1 MGILD
6 HFADEMNQTASVAPF
21 TAGGTDPA
29 TGLDKADSWG
39 TAVNVVGY
47 LKTQSNYRAP
57 RDAIISGRIIPD
69 LVAVFY
75 CEPTSGIKND
85 DKVTI
90 GSNVYR
96 VAEVPEDVGQQGEVL
111 KVPLKLWE

>member
-6 HFADEMNQTASVAPF
+6 HFADEMNQTASVTPF
-21 TAGGTDPA
+21 TAGGTDQA

-39 TAVNVVGY
+39 TAFNVVGY
-47 LKTQSNYRAP
+47 LKYRRSAE
-57 RDAIISGRIIPD
+57 ALFSGRIIPD
-69 LVAVFY
+69 VVAVFY

-90 GSNVYR
+90 GSDVYR
-96 VAEVPEDVGQQGEVL
+96 VAAVPEDVGEQGEVF